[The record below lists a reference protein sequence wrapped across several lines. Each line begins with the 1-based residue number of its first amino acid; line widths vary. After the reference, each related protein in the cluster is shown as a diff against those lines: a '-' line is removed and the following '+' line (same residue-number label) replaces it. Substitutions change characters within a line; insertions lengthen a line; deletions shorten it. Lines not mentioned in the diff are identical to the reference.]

1 MNGQIPLAVSDTAMR
16 VYQFLWEARTDL
28 LRIAAVPVLLLS
40 ILVVVVRTL
49 LAGQPEPAEPQIQ
62 IGLPHVVLWLASII
76 FYIMFAVACHR
87 RCLRSDEA
95 STIWTAIRWDR
106 RKSRY
111 LLRWLLAG
119 IFAAISAAPVL
130 VIVLIVAP
138 TAAGF
143 SSLGG
148 GGGGA
153 SGGVVLLG
161 ILGVA
166 IIISLVNGRLALWLP
181 AAALDEEF
189 NLAAAWILGTGNT
202 WRLFGVFVL
211 SMAPGMVVF
220 TLVNSAMEFLGRTF
234 GLGESL
240 SYLFVMTLL
249 TNAAHYIVIAAT
261 VVALSLCYRELR
273 RPAGPGMPFNM
284 N

>member
-1 MNGQIPLAVSDTAMR
+1 MNGQVTLPVGDMAIR

-40 ILVVVVRTL
+40 ILVVVMRTILADQPAPSDQQVR
-49 LAGQPEPAEPQIQ
+49 
-62 IGLPHVVLWLASII
+62 IGLPHVVLWTASIV
-76 FYIMFAVACHR
+76 FYVMFAVACHR
-87 RCLRSDEA
+87 RCLKSGEA
-95 STIWTAIRWDR
+95 ATIWTAIRWDR

-119 IFAAISAAPVL
+119 IAAALSAAPVL
-130 VIVLIVAP
+130 ILIMIVAP

-153 SGGVVLLG
+153 TAGIVLLG
-161 ILGVA
+161 TLAVA

-181 AAALDEEF
+181 AAAIDEEL
-189 NLAAAWILGTGNT
+189 NLAAAWTLGVGNT
-202 WRLFGVFVL
+202 WRLFGIFIL
-211 SMAPGMVVF
+211 SMAPGMLAL
-220 TLVNSAMEFLGRTF
+220 TLVSSAMDLLGRTF
-234 GLGESL
+234 GVTESV
-240 SYLFVMTLL
+240 SYLFVLAL
-249 TNAAHYIVIAAT
+249 ATNAAHYMVIAAT
-261 VVALSLCYRELR
+261 VIALSLCYRELR
-273 RPAGPGMPFNM
+273 RPAGPGMPFHM